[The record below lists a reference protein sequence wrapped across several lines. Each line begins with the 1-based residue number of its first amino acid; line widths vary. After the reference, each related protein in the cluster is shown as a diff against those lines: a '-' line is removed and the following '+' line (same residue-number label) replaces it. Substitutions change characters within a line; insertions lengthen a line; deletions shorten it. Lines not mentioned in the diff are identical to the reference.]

1 MPGENFMKFVA
12 SALVAA
18 GAPLSSCRGAKAGA
32 IHIDVN
38 AQLRVDG
45 KLDLTLQFPRAVLC
59 LQL

>member
-38 AQLRVDG
+38 AQLQVE
-45 KLDLTLQFPRAVLC
+45 
-59 LQL
+59 